1 MESRRKGAK
10 NTKIGTKVGNSL
22 ATIWEDVTLKDV
34 YSAEM
39 EAYLTDVLI
48 KERLRLGYNR
58 KQFAKYLEIPLNR
71 VIQWEDETYNFTLEE
86 LASLCEKLNLKP
98 KVKLESVINLTN
110 R

>member
-1 MESRRKGAK
+1 MKSRRKCAK
-10 NTKIGTKVGNSL
+10 NNKIGTKVGNSL

-39 EAYLTDVLI
+39 EAYITNVLI
-48 KERLRLGYNR
+48 QNRLRLGYNR
-58 KQFAKYLEIPLNR
+58 KQFAKYLEVPLDKI
-71 VIQWEDETYNFTLEE
+71 IQWEDETYNFTLDE

-98 KVKLESVINLTN
+98 KVRLESVVTLTN